1 MADSIVPVHSAAAEY
16 LNNSALRKSLPI
28 TTAYLNSVSNWA
40 NSAWDTVK
48 NIDLPIINSIFG
60 K

>member
-1 MADSIVPVHSAAAEY
+1 MADSIVPVHLAAAEY
-16 LNNSALRKSLPI
+16 LNNSPLGKRLPV
-28 TTAYLNSVSNWA
+28 TTAYFNNVSNWV

-48 NIDLPIINSIFG
+48 NIELPIINSIFG

>member
-1 MADSIVPVHSAAAEY
+1 MADSILPLHSAAAEY
-16 LNNSALRKSLPI
+16 LNNSPLGKHLPI
-28 TTAYLNSVSNWA
+28 TTAYFNTVSNFA

-48 NIDLPIINSIFG
+48 NIELPIINSIFG